1 MRKTTMGWA
10 LSALAVTAVFALPS
24 AARSQTSQ
32 GAQKAAELEAEASQ
46 FLDQRDQW
54 GYAVDL
60 YLAAVQLRADD
71 DPQAQQNLR
80 IAASLSYETGDATG
94 AIAAL
99 ESAGS
104 RALANGEVAQA
115 INVFADAAWIA
126 QKRALRTDERRL
138 TSKVA
143 ELLDSAEL
151 TTAERDQIRLRLR
164 TN

>member
-60 YLAAVQLRADD
+60 YLAAVQLRTNG

-80 IAASLSYETGDATG
+80 IAASLKYETGDATG

-104 RALANGEVAQA
+104 RALASGEVAQA
-115 INVFADAAWIA
+115 INVYADAAWIA
-126 QKRALRTDERRL
+126 QNTELGGDARRL
-138 TSKVA
+138 TSLVA
-143 ELLDSAEL
+143 DLVNNSDL
-151 TTAERDQIRLRLR
+151 TTAERNQLRLR
-164 TN
+164 IRTS